1 MALEADLVAY
11 ALALGYDDMA
21 EDQRAHI
28 VNLVIDVFGTA
39 IGAAAL
45 GHESGAI
52 CEAYALGRRAGG
64 GSHEATLWSGNGRLP
79 GDEAALCNSTWA
91 EVLDYQDVIV
101 RPRNNG
107 HAGEIIV
114 PAAIAIAEFV
124 KADGKSLIAAI
135 AAGLEVTIAI
145 LDAVGRR
152 HRSEGRGFRTTAIA
166 APLGAS
172 IACAKLLGLDADQT
186 LNALGIA
193 GACAVSGLMPS
204 LAPSEGRF
212 GMDKDLAIGLAAQLA
227 VNAARLAQR
236 GMTASHAVITGERG
250 IFASHAHGD
259 ARPLVLP
266 AHGAPNV
273 RDAALK
279 KYAASYGVH
288 ASVEAVLTIMAAQ
301 TLRPDEIQK
310 IIVRVKDD
318 SVETLSARTLANHV
332 AARFSLPY
340 CVASAAMRGRCE
352 IADFEPD
359 AIQDRGVRDMM
370 TRVEL
375 VADPALTD
383 FHRQTG
389 SFPGEV
395 ELVTARGR
403 FALRIDYP
411 RGTRQR
417 PMDSHDVDAKF
428 RALTARRFSRE
439 AQDGFLALARGLE
452 GLADVG
458 ELTARLL
465 S

>member
-1 MALEADLVAY
+1 MALEADLIAY
-11 ALALGYDDMA
+11 ALALSYDDMA
-21 EDQRAHI
+21 DNQRAHI

-39 IGAAAL
+39 MGAAAL

-52 CEAYALGRRAGG
+52 CEAYAIERRAGG
-64 GSHEATLWSGNGRLP
+64 KGEATLWSGNGRLP
-79 GDEAALCNSTWA
+79 SDEAALCNSTWA

-124 KADGKSLIAAI
+124 KADGRSLIAAL

-152 HRSEGRGFRTTAIA
+152 HRSDGRGFRTTAIA

-172 IACAKLLGLDADQT
+172 IACAKLLGLDADRT
-186 LNALGIA
+186 LDALGIA
-193 GACAVSGLMPS
+193 GACAISGLMPS
-204 LAPSEGRF
+204 LSSSEGRF

-236 GMTASHAVITGERG
+236 GMTASHAVLTGERG
-250 IFASHAHGD
+250 ILASHAHGD
-259 ARPLVLP
+259 ARPLAIP
-266 AHGAPNV
+266 ARGAPNI

-288 ASVEAVLTIMAAQ
+288 ASVEAVLTIMSAQ
-301 TLRPDEIQK
+301 VVRPDEIQK

-340 CVASAAMRGRCE
+340 CVASAAMRGHCDL
-352 IADFEPD
+352 ADFEPE
-359 AIQDRGVRDMM
+359 AIQDLGVREMM
-370 TRVEL
+370 TKVEL
-375 VADPALTD
+375 VADPVLTD
-383 FHRQTG
+383 FHRRTG

-395 ELVTARGR
+395 ELVTARGT

-411 RGTRQR
+411 RGTRER
-417 PMDSHDVDAKF
+417 PMESREVDAKF
-428 RALTARRFSRE
+428 RALTARRFSGE
-439 AQDGFLALARGLE
+439 AQEGFLALARGLA
-452 GLADVG
+452 GLADIG
-458 ELTARLL
+458 ELTGRL
-465 S
+465 